1 MGERRG
7 LEQKQSIGELLAFI
21 RRNLIV
27 LIPVVGIGIGLSV
40 AYALSRPSTFET
52 SAKVLIESPQIPDEL
67 ARSTASMP
75 TAARLQMIELRLMA
89 RDSLATL
96 IEELGL
102 FADLRALST
111 ARKVQLLRDS
121 TRIESISASASP
133 WSQDAGVVAFTI
145 SVAMGNAEQAALAAN
160 ELARNAIAQNLE
172 VRTARAQETLAY
184 FEREERRIAAALT
197 AVEAAV
203 SDLRKANEGSLP
215 EDLEPNRN
223 ELARLETSAG
233 EIDRQI
239 LELELR
245 RTELQGG
252 TLSGGGIGPSG
263 LSTGESELQRL
274 ELELAT
280 RRRILGPNHP
290 ELRQLQE
297 QVDAVRGLVAAGG
310 APKDESETDEASA
323 LTQRS
328 ASRQQQ
334 LDQITARL
342 EQLITRQEELA
353 QQRARL
359 EAALVRNPEV
369 EASLHALERQLDQ
382 LREQYADVSRRHVEA
397 RTGAQLEANR
407 QSERF
412 EILEPA
418 LVPEYPVGPNRKKI
432 VVFGAVASGGLAVGL
447 VFLLQM
453 LRPSIYTS
461 SQMEREL
468 ELRPIVAIAL
478 RALYPASGGGASCAG
493 RGFVCS
499 SPSGSGSRPF

>member
-1 MGERRG
+1 M
-7 LEQKQSIGELLAFI
+7 
-21 RRNLIV
+21 
-27 LIPVVGIGIGLSV
+27 
-40 AYALSRPSTFET
+40 
-52 SAKVLIESPQIPDEL
+52 
-67 ARSTASMP
+67 
-75 TAARLQMIELRLMA
+75 
-89 RDSLATL
+89 
-96 IEELGL
+96 
-102 FADLRALST
+102 
-111 ARKVQLLRDS
+111 LRDS
-121 TRIESISASASP
+121 TRIESISASASG
-133 WSQDAGVVAFTI
+133 WNQDAGVVAFTI
-145 SVAMGNAEQAALAAN
+145 SVSLGNAEQAALTAN
-160 ELARNAIAQNLE
+160 ELARSAIAQNLE

-184 FEREERRIAAALT
+184 FEGEERRIAAALT
-197 AVEAAV
+197 AAEAAV

-215 EDLEPNRN
+215 EDLEPNRSA
-223 ELARLETSAG
+223 LARLETSAG

-252 TLSGGGIGPSG
+252 TLAGGVGPSG
-263 LSTGESELQRL
+263 LSTGESELERL

-280 RRRILGPNHP
+280 RRRVLGPNHP
-290 ELRQLQE
+290 ELRRLQE
-297 QVDAVRGLVAAGG
+297 QVDAVRSLVAAGG
-310 APKDESETDEASA
+310 APKDASGTDEASA

-447 VFLLQM
+447 VFASPDAAPIDIHVLADGARTRASADRRDT
-453 LRPSIYTS
+453 LRGRTRRA
-461 SQMEREL
+461 E
-468 ELRPIVAIAL
+468 AAH
-478 RALYPASGGGASCAG
+478 RALGGGLSARHPRTLG
-493 RGFVCS
+493 RGLS
-499 SPSGSGSRPF
+499 D